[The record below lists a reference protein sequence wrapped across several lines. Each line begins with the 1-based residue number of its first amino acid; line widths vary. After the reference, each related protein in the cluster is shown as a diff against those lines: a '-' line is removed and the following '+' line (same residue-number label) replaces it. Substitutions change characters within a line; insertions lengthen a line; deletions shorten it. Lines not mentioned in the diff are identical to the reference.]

1 MPLQR
6 SAALAQV
13 DPDRPR
19 DAART
24 DAEMAIEPAILRRDD
39 RVDEMRA
46 GRVRIDHPAEL
57 VPAPGKDVAVPVEHG
72 DGPARACV
80 ERLGYIGKLDVV
92 VARREGEDQRHS
104 NPAAPGHAPEKAQDK
119 SESRENPAAE
129 TAGASARRPALAP
142 CARGCGRLARRAPAR
157 LAARLR
163 GRTRRPPFRDQRALA
178 PRGRS
183 SPLS

>member
-6 SAALAQV
+6 AAPLAQV

-24 DAEMAIEPAILRRDD
+24 DAEMAVEPAILRRDD

-46 GRVRIDHPAEL
+46 GRVGIDHAAEL
-57 VPAPGKDVAVPVEHG
+57 VAAPGKDVAVPVEHG

-80 ERLGYIGKLDVV
+80 ERLGHIGKLDVV

-119 SESRENPAAE
+119 SESREIQPPQ

-142 CARGCGRLARRAPAR
+142 RSRVRTPCATRPRPAGCPPAR
-157 LAARLR
+157 KNAACAGPRPTCACPAGAVLR
-163 GRTRRPPFRDQRALA
+163 P
-178 PRGRS
+178 
-183 SPLS
+183 